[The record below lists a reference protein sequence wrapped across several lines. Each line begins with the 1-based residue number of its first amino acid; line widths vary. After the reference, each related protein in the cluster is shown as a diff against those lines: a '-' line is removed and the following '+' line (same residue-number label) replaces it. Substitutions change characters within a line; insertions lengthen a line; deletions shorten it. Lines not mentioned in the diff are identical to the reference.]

1 MNFKKILIVGVS
13 LALVF
18 MLVAM
23 FGGLGPKLDL
33 ITVGTPL
40 TIFLVLV
47 VLIIN
52 TYYQAQIL
60 ETLRSFGRQDDYP
73 EDDK

>member
-1 MNFKKILIVGVS
+1 MNFKKILIVGVA

-18 MLVAM
+18 LLVAM

-33 ITVGTPL
+33 IAVGTPL
-40 TIFLVLV
+40 TIFLVLI

-52 TYYQAQIL
+52 IYYQAQIL
-60 ETLRSFGRQDDYP
+60 ETLRSFGRHDDYP
-73 EDDK
+73 EDQQ

>member
-33 ITVGTPL
+33 ITIGTPL

-47 VLIIN
+47 VLIN
-52 TYYQAQIL
+52 L
-60 ETLRSFGRQDDYP
+60 
-73 EDDK
+73 

>member
-23 FGGLGPKLDL
+23 FGGLGPKFDL
-33 ITVGTPL
+33 ITIGTPL

-73 EDDK
+73 EDDQ